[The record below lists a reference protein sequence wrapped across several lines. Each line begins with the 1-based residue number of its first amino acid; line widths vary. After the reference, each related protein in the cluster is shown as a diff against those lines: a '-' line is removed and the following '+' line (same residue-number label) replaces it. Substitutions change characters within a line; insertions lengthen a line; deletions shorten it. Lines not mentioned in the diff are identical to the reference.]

1 MIAWMRIPYPRA
13 PAARQ
18 QGPLSGKKGDE
29 NPMKP
34 RRILSCMM
42 ALLLAA
48 TMPLTAFAGTYD
60 VAEGSVTVNA

>member
-1 MIAWMRIPYPRA
+1 
-13 PAARQ
+13 
-18 QGPLSGKKGDE
+18 
-29 NPMKP
+29 MKP

-60 VAEGSVTVNA
+60 VAEGSVTVNASESGQTVTHGSNAAVEDSTPVIT